1 MAGVKYSKQREMI
14 MEYLKSTTAHPTAET
29 VYMNVRSANPKLSLG
44 TVYRNLKLLS
54 EAGEIQRLSCG
65 DGIDRF
71 DATVAPHCHFLCDR
85 CGSVQ
90 DVDMPPLDELE
101 IKAAEKLDGEIHGH
115 QVYFYGLCEKCLK
128 EAKNLG

>member
-1 MAGVKYSKQREMI
+1 MAGVKHSKQREMI
-14 MEYLKSTTAHPTAET
+14 VEYLKSTKDHPTAET

-71 DATVAPHCHFLCDR
+71 DATVEPHCHFLCKK
-85 CGSVQ
+85 CAGVQ
-90 DVDMPPLDELE
+90 DVEMMPLDELE
-101 IKAAEKLDGEIHGH
+101 AKAAEKLDGKIQYHK
-115 QVYFYGLCEKCLK
+115 VYFYGICKKCIK
-128 EAKNLG
+128 EAESLE

>member
-29 VYMNVRSANPKLSLG
+29 VYMNVRSANP
-44 TVYRNLKLLS
+44 NLVWELFIEIFKLLS

-71 DATVAPHCHFLCDR
+71 RCHSCTTLSLF
-85 CGSVQ
+85 
-90 DVDMPPLDELE
+90 M
-101 IKAAEKLDGEIHGH
+101 
-115 QVYFYGLCEKCLK
+115 
-128 EAKNLG
+128 

>member
-1 MAGVKYSKQREMI
+1 MKYSKQREMI

-29 VYMNVRSANPKLSLG
+29 VYMNVRSTNPKLSLG

-101 IKAAEKLDGEIHGH
+101 KKE
-115 QVYFYGLCEKCLK
+115 LK
-128 EAKNLG
+128 N

>member
-29 VYMNVRSANPKLSLG
+29 VYMNVQSANPKLSLG

-71 DATVAPHCHFLCDR
+71 DATVAPHCHFLCDK

-101 IKAAEKLDGEIHGH
+101 KKAAEKLDGEILSLIHI
-115 QVYFYGLCEKCLK
+115 
-128 EAKNLG
+128 

>member
-29 VYMNVRSANPKLSLG
+29 VYMNVRSTNPKLSLG

-65 DGIDRF
+65 DGIDSTGKPVR
-71 DATVAPHCHFLCDR
+71 CHSCTTLSLFMR
-85 CGSVQ
+85 SMWKRAGCGY
-90 DVDMPPLDELE
+90 
-101 IKAAEKLDGEIHGH
+101 AA
-115 QVYFYGLCEKCLK
+115 
-128 EAKNLG
+128 A

>member
-1 MAGVKYSKQREMI
+1 MKYSKQREMI
-14 MEYLKSTTAHPTAET
+14 MEYLKST
-29 VYMNVRSANPKLSLG
+29 
-44 TVYRNLKLLS
+44 
-54 EAGEIQRLSCG
+54 
-65 DGIDRF
+65 
-71 DATVAPHCHFLCDR
+71 PHCHFLCDK

-101 IKAAEKLDGEIHGH
+101 KKAAEKLDGEIHGH

>member
-1 MAGVKYSKQREMI
+1 
-14 MEYLKSTTAHPTAET
+14 
-29 VYMNVRSANPKLSLG
+29 MNVQEAANPKLSLG

-71 DATVAPHCHFLCDR
+71 DATVAPHCHFLCDK

-101 IKAAEKLDGEIHGH
+101 KKQLKNQMEKSMDTRYIFTDY
-115 QVYFYGLCEKCLK
+115 V
-128 EAKNLG
+128 KNA

>member
-65 DGIDRF
+65 DG
-71 DATVAPHCHFLCDR
+71 FLCDK

-101 IKAAEKLDGEIHGH
+101 KKAAEKLDGEIHGH